1 MATFMLRRLGS
12 MAIVLFLVSALTFL
26 IFQVIPDGSPAVR
39 LAGRSAT
46 PVTIHAVS
54 KEWGFDKPVYVQYLD
69 TMGKVLTGSVISYTQ
84 NVNVLSQIEAGLP
97 ATLALSVGAAVIW
110 LIVGIALGTLSAVR
124 AGKPTDRVLGA
135 GALVGIS
142 IPSFVIGAVLLWAL
156 GYQLHVFPSGGYVG
170 ITVNPWQW
178 FVHLVLPWV
187 SLSVLFAGLYSRVL
201 RSNMLDAMHEDYVRT
216 ARAKG
221 LTERRITVKHIL
233 RNSLIPI
240 FSLWGLDFAGVMG
253 GGAILI
259 ESVFNLHGVGQY
271 AAESVSQL
279 DIPAVMMVVIYGG
292 FLVVFI
298 SALVDI
304 LYGFLDPRITI
315 R

>member
-1 MATFMLRRLGS
+1 MAMFVLRRLGS
-12 MAIVLFLVSALTFL
+12 MAIVLFLVSVLTFL
-26 IFQVIPDGSPAVR
+26 IFQVIPDGDPALR
-39 LAGRSAT
+39 LAGRNAT

-54 KEWGFDKPVYVQYLD
+54 REWGFDKPLYVQYAD
-69 TMGKVLTGSVISYTQ
+69 TMGKVFTGTVVSYSQ
-84 NVNVLSQIEAGLP
+84 NVNVLSQIKAGLP
-97 ATLALSVGAAVIW
+97 ATLSLSIGAAVLW

-124 AGKPTDRVLGA
+124 AGRPTDRLLGA

-142 IPSFVIGAVLLWAL
+142 TPSFVIGAVLLWAF
-156 GYQLHVFPSGGYVG
+156 GYQLHIFPSGGYVG
-170 ITVNPWQW
+170 ITQNPWRW

-201 RSNMLDAMHEDYVRT
+201 RSNILDAMHEDYVRT

-221 LTERRITVKHIL
+221 VTEWRVTVKHVL

-240 FSLWGLDFAGVMG
+240 FSLWGLDFAGIMG

-271 AAESVSQL
+271 AAQSVSEL
-279 DIPAVMMVVIYGG
+279 DIPSVLMVVTYGG
-292 FLVVFI
+292 FLVVLI
-298 SALVDI
+298 SAIVDI
-304 LYGFLDPRITI
+304 LYGFLDPRITT